1 MDRAR
6 RFRETRDAVELS
18 LGGAFA
24 GIEEAREHL
33 DRLAWLVDDRS
44 EVDELRGAIAL
55 IAYAIEGLTIAIG
68 QIRPDGTRRR

>member
-1 MDRAR
+1 MDRLR

-33 DRLAWLVDDRS
+33 DRLAWLVVDRS
-44 EVDELRGAIAL
+44 EVRS
-55 IAYAIEGLTIAIG
+55 
-68 QIRPDGTRRR
+68 R